1 MISSHFFAWIC
12 ERTCHLKSDEKS
24 CLLLSFGPLPCHT
37 CLQQLISN
45 ARIDSTSRSLWSPFS
60 PVSLD
65 TFILT
70 PALLPN
76 AQPYIFLL
84 AGHRFLVSP
93 TQGEGVP
100 GVATAVWK
108 TRPCGGWHCFWTC
121 VGILPHSY
129 IQKLQKRR
137 RHF

>member
-1 MISSHFFAWIC
+1 MSPEIRLKILLYFCHSVLYLAIHACSS
-12 ERTCHLKSDEKS
+12 
-24 CLLLSFGPLPCHT
+24 LSIA
-37 CLQQLISN
+37 ISN
-45 ARIDSTSRSLWSPFS
+45 ARIDSTSRSLLSLSS

-65 TFILT
+65 TLTLT

-84 AGHRFLVSP
+84 AGHRFLVPP

-100 GVATAVWK
+100 GVATAVRK
-108 TRPCGGWHCFWTC
+108 TRPCGGWHCFWKC

-129 IQKLQKRR
+129 IQKLQKRKR
-137 RHF
+137 RSANPNLR